1 MVNFHF
7 PIITAMVSTSVCQFE
22 QQAKFRDICLEP
34 LLVCLRVCLIFKE
47 EKTLNPAQ
55 GFVS

>member
-22 QQAKFRDICLEP
+22 QQAKFRDIWFGATTGMFESMFD
-34 LLVCLRVCLIFKE
+34 I
-47 EKTLNPAQ
+47 
-55 GFVS
+55 